1 MFDGPTL
8 VVRFT
13 RDLFVV
19 MAGLVLFSGVTSS
32 QPISCRAGRWIGER
46 QRQPQNFPSRRI
58 TRNFVIGS
66 DSILFLDDLSW
77 SCQRKS
83 RERERNPPSLSF
95 DSLTFFTTI
104 ALINTLLLICDTWVD
119 QHYQALSA
127 CEMLTLPSISHLSNF
142 GTNPLLQ
149 RGKFAISR
157 RWNRCFRSLSREF
170 ENPQL
175 NAIG

>member
-58 TRNFVIGS
+58 TRNFVVGS

-77 SCQRKS
+77 SCQRKEQ
-83 RERERNPPSLSF
+83 REREKSTISF
-95 DSLTFFTTI
+95 VWFAYFLHDD
-104 ALINTLLLICDTWVD
+104 CP
-119 QHYQALSA
+119 YQYVIIDLWHMSRPALSSA
-127 CEMLTLPSISHLSNF
+127 TCVWNADSSVRLASFKFRNESII
-142 GTNPLLQ
+142 TK
-149 RGKFAISR
+149 GKVCYF
-157 RWNRCFRSLSREF
+157 
-170 ENPQL
+170 
-175 NAIG
+175 